1 MPLLTIRHVLAVPI
15 ALLNALTCR
24 GMHFMGTAVPV
35 VVKIEELRNFIRAR
49 RQEGKS
55 VGLTPTMGALHAG
68 HLSLVEILR
77 QHVDCVIVT
86 IFVNPTQFSVN
97 EDFGRYPRQLTQD
110 LEKLLAVKADLVFA
124 PSVEEMYPSDFSTRV
139 IITGPAQVNLEDRFR
154 PTHFEGVATVVAK
167 LLNQAQADV
176 AIFGEKD
183 YQQLQVIRRLA
194 RDLDLSTRILAGPT
208 LRDADGLA
216 LSSRNVYLSNDE
228 RAKAPQLY
236 LALRL
241 AASQILKG
249 LEICEAL
256 KQSREIIVKAGMQ
269 IDYLE
274 ARHAES
280 LTPLKSLV
288 EGPARLL
295 VAAHL
300 GKTRLIDNI
309 AVS

>member
-1 MPLLTIRHVLAVPI
+1 MAD
-15 ALLNALTCR
+15 
-24 GMHFMGTAVPV
+24 VPV
-35 VVKIEELRNFIRAR
+35 VARVKELRNFVQAKRLK
-49 RQEGKS
+49 GKS
-55 VGLTPTMGALHAG
+55 IGLVPTMGALHAG

-77 QHVDCVIVT
+77 QYVECVIVT

-110 LEKLLAVKADLVFA
+110 LEKLHEVKTDLIFA
-124 PSVEEMYPSDFSTRV
+124 PHLEEMYPSDFSTR
-139 IITGPAQVNLEDRFR
+139 IIISGPAEVNLEDRFR

-167 LLNQAQADV
+167 LLNQAQADI

-183 YQQLQVIRRLA
+183 YQQLQVIRSLA

-208 LRDADGLA
+208 LREADGLA
-216 LSSRNVYLSNDE
+216 LSSRNAYLSDEE

-236 LALRL
+236 LALCS
-241 AASQILKG
+241 AASLILSG
-249 LEICEAL
+249 MDINEAL
-256 KQSREIIVKAGMQ
+256 KQSTEIIVKAGMQ

-274 ARHAES
+274 LRHAES
-280 LTPLKSLV
+280 LAPVLSLAD
-288 EGPARLL
+288 GPARLL

-309 AVS
+309 SVP

>member
-1 MPLLTIRHVLAVPI
+1 
-15 ALLNALTCR
+15 
-24 GMHFMGTAVPV
+24 MGTAVPL

-55 VGLTPTMGALHAG
+55 VGLMPTMGALHAG

-86 IFVNPTQFSVN
+86 IFVNPKQFSPN
-97 EDFGRYPRQLTQD
+97 EDLGRYPRQLTQD
-110 LEKLLAVKADLVFA
+110 LEKLLEVKADLVFA
-124 PSVEEMYPSDFSTRV
+124 PHIEEMYPSDFSTRV
-139 IITGPAQVNLEDRFR
+139 IISGPAQANLEDRFR

-167 LLNQAQADV
+167 LLNQAKADV

-183 YQQLQVIRRLA
+183 YQQLQVIRRLV

-208 LRDADGLA
+208 LRDTDGLA
-216 LSSRNVYLSNDE
+216 LSSRNVYLSDDE

-236 LALRL
+236 LALRS
-241 AASQILKG
+241 ATSQILSG
-249 LEICEAL
+249 VEICEAL

-280 LTPLKSLV
+280 LTPLNSLV

-309 AVS
+309 SVS

>member
-1 MPLLTIRHVLAVPI
+1 VTE
-15 ALLNALTCR
+15 
-24 GMHFMGTAVPV
+24 VPV
-35 VVKIEELRNFIRAR
+35 VTKVEELRNFVRAKR
-49 RQEGKS
+49 LAGKS
-55 VGLTPTMGALHAG
+55 IGLTPTMGALHAG
-68 HLSLVEILR
+68 HLSLVEILS

-97 EDFGRYPRQLTQD
+97 EDFGRYPRQLKED
-110 LEKLLAVKADLVFA
+110 IEKLLKVKADLVFA
-124 PSVEEMYPSDFSTRV
+124 PHVEEMYPSDFSTRV
-139 IITGPAQVNLEDRFR
+139 IMSGPAEVNLEDRFR

-167 LLNQAQADV
+167 LLNQAQADI

-183 YQQLQVIRRLA
+183 YQQLQVIRQLV
-194 RDLDLSTRILAGPT
+194 RDLDISTRILAGPT
-208 LRDADGLA
+208 LREADGLA
-216 LSSRNVYLSNDE
+216 LSSRNIYLSEDE

-236 LALRL
+236 LALRS
-241 AASQILKG
+241 AVSQILSG
-249 LEICEAL
+249 GDISEAL
-256 KQSREIIVKAGMQ
+256 KQSCEIIVNAGMK

-280 LTPLKSLV
+280 LTPLRSMA

-309 AVS
+309 PVS